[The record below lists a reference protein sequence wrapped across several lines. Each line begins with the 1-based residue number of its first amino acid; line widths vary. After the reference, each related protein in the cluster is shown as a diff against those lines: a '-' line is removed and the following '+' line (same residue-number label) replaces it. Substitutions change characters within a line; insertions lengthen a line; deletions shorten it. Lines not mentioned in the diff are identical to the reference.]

1 MGQPSRKTVAAVTVT
16 LLAFAAS
23 LRRESLN
30 RRLLHAAV
38 EIATGKGAR
47 VDLAD
52 FHEFDM
58 PVYDGD
64 RQARE
69 GIPPG
74 AQELGR
80 RLAAAD
86 GLLLASPEY
95 NYSVGGPIKNA
106 IDWISRIRPLPS
118 RGKSALLLSAST
130 GLVGGN
136 RGLWA
141 LRVPLE
147 TLGMHV
153 YPDMYSLASADQAMD
168 AEGFPVDPAARQ
180 RLETVVGGYLE
191 TAAKLRG

>member
-1 MGQPSRKTVAAVTVT
+1 MTVT

-23 LRRESLN
+23 LRKDSLN
-30 RRLLHAAV
+30 RRLLHAAA
-38 EIATGKGAR
+38 EIARQKQAEI
-47 VDLAD
+47 DLAD

-58 PVYDGD
+58 PLYDGD
-64 RQARE
+64 LQARE
-69 GIPPG
+69 GVPAG

-80 RLAAAD
+80 RLQAAD

-95 NYSVGGPIKNA
+95 NFSIPGPLKNA
-106 IDWISRIRPLPS
+106 IDWVSRLKPLPF

-147 TLGMHV
+147 MLGMHV
-153 YPDMYSLASADQAMD
+153 YPDMYSLASADKAMD
-168 AEGFPVDPAARQ
+168 AAGVPADPAAKL
-180 RLETVVGGYLE
+180 RLETMIGGYLE
-191 TAAKLRG
+191 TARRLRG

>member
-1 MGQPSRKTVAAVTVT
+1 MSVA

-23 LRRESLN
+23 LRKDSLN
-30 RRLLHAAV
+30 RRLLRTAV
-38 EIATGKGAR
+38 EIARQKGAV

-64 RQARE
+64 LQVRD
-69 GIPPG
+69 GIPAG

-80 RLAAAD
+80 RLQAAD

-95 NYSVGGPIKNA
+95 NYSIPGPLKNA
-106 IDWISRIRPLPS
+106 IDWVSRIRPLPFKG
-118 RGKSALLLSAST
+118 RSALLLSTST

-147 TLGMHV
+147 MLGMHV
-153 YPDMYSLASADQAMD
+153 YPDMYSLASGDKAMVPGG
-168 AEGFPVDPAARQ
+168 APADPAAML
-180 RLETVVGGYLE
+180 RLERVIGGYLE
-191 TAAKLRG
+191 TALRLRA

>member
-1 MGQPSRKTVAAVTVT
+1 MTVA
-16 LLAFAAS
+16 LLALAAS
-23 LRRESLN
+23 LRKESLN
-30 RRLLHAAV
+30 RRLLNAAV
-38 EIATGKGAR
+38 EIATANGAR
-47 VDLAD
+47 VDIAE
-52 FHEFDM
+52 FHEFAM

-64 RQARE
+64 RQVRE

-74 AQELGR
+74 AQEFGR

-95 NYSVGGPIKNA
+95 NYSFGGPIKNA
-106 IDWISRIRPLPS
+106 IDWVSRMRPVPMK
-118 RGKSALLLSAST
+118 GKSALLLSAST

-147 TLGMHV
+147 MLGMHV
-153 YPDMYSLASADQAMD
+153 YPDMYSLASADKAMD
-168 AEGFPVDPAARQ
+168 AAGFPLDPAARQ
-180 RLETVVGGYLE
+180 RLETLLGGYLE